1 METIRHKINPCVSTK
16 NVFTTNNRLNGL
28 MANRTYY
35 IKETE
40 APALYPS
47 VADKVIKLKVDAAG
61 NTTIENSSEL
71 NGLVTLGPVQGDQK
85 IQLKGASDHLG
96 IKDGNRKYHEALEQM
111 KRDIVSRGRKELE
124 RYGIIDYYHYG
135 TGITAYKQNNFTSS
149 TERTAL
155 RNIQFEDEM
164 ARIFLKGCR
173 DENERKK

>member
-1 METIRHKINPCVSTK
+1 
-16 NVFTTNNRLNGL
+16 

-85 IQLKGASDHLG
+85 IQLKGASYSDRKSVVSGKSVDLG
-96 IKDGNRKYHEALEQM
+96 GRRIIKKKNYSDRKS
-111 KRDIVSRGRKELE
+111 VV
-124 RYGIIDYYHYG
+124 
-135 TGITAYKQNNFTSS
+135 
-149 TERTAL
+149 
-155 RNIQFEDEM
+155 
-164 ARIFLKGCR
+164 
-173 DENERKK
+173 